1 MPLFG
6 SKKKGQL
13 LGHLSSVVSWRQ
25 AGLVMSLVPSSLISF
40 LCKEWESFLARS
52 GWVALQ
58 CFHGT
63 MGRARTTEAEGMKRN
78 NQSQIDAFEIF
89 ESFSIFLLHNHNII
103 RIQIQ

>member
-1 MPLFG
+1 
-6 SKKKGQL
+6 
-13 LGHLSSVVSWRQ
+13 
-25 AGLVMSLVPSSLISF
+25 
-40 LCKEWESFLARS
+40 
-52 GWVALQ
+52 
-58 CFHGT
+58 